1 MTSSDHPQ
9 TVAHQHPAASR
20 AGGPRFTVVIASSGA
35 RSWLGAC
42 LSALI
47 PQCLR
52 SDTEL
57 IVARA
62 DTPTVM
68 SQFSAAYPYARFI
81 AAPPRTE
88 TSELRRAGLAVAG
101 GDVVA
106 LVDDTDERTLP
117 DEHWLERLKWR
128 PPADPVAERQPHLRP
143 PAEASNADAAS
154 RAGTMPF
161 LPYTSS
167 PVSDPTAPPYLSV
180 VVPVHEG
187 GDMLRHALEAL
198 VWSDLPRTEWE
209 LIVVDDASTDDTA
222 SIAAE
227 YADVVV
233 RLPGRP
239 RGPAYA
245 RNRGFEFTRGEYIVF
260 IDPDVCV
267 HRDTLARFVLV
278 LSREPLVSAVFG
290 AFDTNPAAKG
300 VVSQYQ
306 NLLAHYYHDQYP
318 GPAETFWAA
327 CGAVRRA
334 AFIEAGRFDEW
345 RFPRHQVEDFELGY
359 QLRERG
365 LRIELRPDIQATSL
379 RRWTLDS
386 MMSASLQDRSVPWMR
401 IFGRRDAVL
410 GRRSTKIRTVKTV
423 NTALTCFGAA
433 MALGGAI
440 GARPSLL
447 LAGAACLIVVV
458 FNDRAQHRFFV
469 RERGKRFAFAV
480 VPFRLM
486 SYLVNGISV
495 TVGWVLRELL
505 GEPGPDPTVE
515 AFAEVGLKM
524 WPPVP
529 ARRQATAP
537 GPRDAN

>member
-1 MTSSDHPQ
+1 M
-9 TVAHQHPAASR
+9 
-20 AGGPRFTVVIASSGA
+20 IASSGA
-35 RSWLGAC
+35 RSWLGTC
-42 LSALI
+42 LSALV

-52 SDTEL
+52 SRTEL

-62 DTPTVM
+62 DVPTVM
-68 SQFSAAYPYARFI
+68 TQLSAAYPYARFI
-81 AAPPRTE
+81 AAPPRTP
-88 TSELRRAGLAVAG
+88 TSELRRAGLAAAS
-101 GDVVA
+101 GDVVGF
-106 LVDDTDERTLP
+106 VDDTDERTLP
-117 DEHWLERLKWR
+117 DERWLERLRWR
-128 PPADPVAERQPHLRP
+128 R
-143 PAEASNADAAS
+143 PAETEAEHHPPPKSAGSSNADATS
-154 RAGTMPF
+154 PAGTMPF

-167 PVSDPTAPPYLSV
+167 NVADSTAHPYLSV
-180 VVPVHEG
+180 VVPVHNG
-187 GDMLRHALEAL
+187 ADMLRHALEAL

-209 LIVVDDASTDDTA
+209 LIVVDDASADETA

-227 YADVVV
+227 YADMVV
-233 RLPGRP
+233 RLPGKP

-267 HRDTLARFVLV
+267 HRDTLAQFVLL

-290 AFDTNPAAKG
+290 SFDTNPAAKG

-306 NLLAHYYHDQYP
+306 NLLAHYYHEQYP

-334 AFIEAGRFDEW
+334 AFIEAGMFDEW
-345 RFPRHQVEDFELGY
+345 RFPRHQVEDYELGY

-365 LRIELRPDIQATSL
+365 LRIELRPEIQATSL

-386 MMSASLQDRSVPWMR
+386 MMSADLQDRSVPWMR

-410 GRRSTKIRTVKTV
+410 GRRRTRARTVKTV
-423 NTALTCFGAA
+423 NTAVTCLGAA
-433 MALGGAI
+433 AALGGAI

-447 LAGAACLIVVV
+447 LAGGACLLVVIA
-458 FNDRAQHRFFV
+458 NDRAQHRFFV
-469 RERGKRFAFAV
+469 RERGKRFALAV

-495 TVGWVLRELL
+495 TVGWVLREVL
-505 GEPGPDPTVE
+505 GEPGPDPAVE
-515 AFAEVGLKM
+515 AYAEVGVKM

-529 ARRQATAP
+529 AKRPLTAS
-537 GPRDAN
+537 GTHGTR